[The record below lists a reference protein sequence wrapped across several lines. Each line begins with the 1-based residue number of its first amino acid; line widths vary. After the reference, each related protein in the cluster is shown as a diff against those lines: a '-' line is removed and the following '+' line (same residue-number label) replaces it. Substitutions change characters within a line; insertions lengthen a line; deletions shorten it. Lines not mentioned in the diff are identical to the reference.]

1 MAELFIESQ
10 SGQSDLLNTAYSSE
24 VTWGS
29 AIPKGMIAPFGRTVP
44 PEGWLIC
51 DGSTLNALQDVMYRS
66 LYDAIGTTWGGTGEN
81 DFQIPDLRGEFL
93 RGVDSGRSADP
104 DAASRTGGDVVGSS
118 QTDAFQNHQHVI
130 AQGSQSTSI
139 SGEGNTTQ
147 GSTASGGSDHTTTHN
162 ATLVSGAFTG
172 AVTGT
177 FSTNIRNTYGIPRI
191 SSETRPKN
199 VAVLYCIKY

>member
-29 AIPKGMIAPFGRTVP
+29 AIPKGMIAPFGRIEP

-66 LYDAIGTTWGGTGEN
+66 LFDAIGTTWGGTGETN
-81 DFQIPDLRGEFL
+81 FQIPDLRGEFL
-93 RGVDSGRSADP
+93 RGWAGGSSNDP
-104 DAASRTGGDVVGSS
+104 DAASRAGGDAVGSS

-130 AQGSQSTSI
+130 AQGSQAGSI
-139 SGEGNTTQ
+139 SGEGTTTQ
-147 GSTASGGSDHTTTHN
+147 GSTASGGGDHTTTHN
-162 ATLVSGAFTG
+162 AVLVSGAFTG

-177 FSTNIRNTYGIPRI
+177 LSTNIRSTYGTPRI

>member
-29 AIPKGMIAPFGRTVP
+29 AIPKGMIAPFGRIEP

-66 LYDAIGTTWGGTGEN
+66 LFDAIGTTWGGTGEN
-81 DFQIPDLRGEFL
+81 DFKIPDLRGQFL
-93 RGVDSGRSADP
+93 RGVDAGAGNDP
-104 DAASRTGGDVVGSS
+104 DAASRTGGDSVSSTQNFAVENATGSFGIGNG
-118 QTDAFQNHQHVI
+118 QPH
-130 AQGSQSTSI
+130 SQSGVFSRSNPT
-139 SGEGNTTQ
+139 GTYLGGNY
-147 GSTASGGSDHTTTHN
+147 HYTTTETMTDFDLSN
-162 ATLVSGAFTG
+162 EINT
-172 AVTGT
+172 
-177 FSTNIRNTYGIPRI
+177 ST
-191 SSETRPKN
+191 ETRPKN

>member
-10 SGQSDLLNTAYSSE
+10 SGQSDLLNTVYSSE

-81 DFQIPDLRGEFL
+81 DFQIPDLRGQFL
-93 RGVDSGRSADP
+93 RGVDAGAGNDP
-104 DAASRTGGDVVGSS
+104 DASSRSGGDSVSSTQSDEIKSHSHPAGNVNYGTNHWVSGVDFAGGGQSLWFRTG
-118 QTDAFQNHQHVI
+118 TD
-130 AQGSQSTSI
+130 G
-139 SGEGNTTQ
+139 GN
-147 GSTASGGSDHTTTHN
+147 
-162 ATLVSGAFTG
+162 
-172 AVTGT
+172 
-177 FSTNIRNTYGIPRI
+177 
-191 SSETRPKN
+191 ETRPKN